1 MIALKCDLRQDPTL
15 DPQSS
20 SQISYEEGL
29 ATANAARASIY
40 LGESAGTVKSDP
52 LRVLG
57 QA

>member
-1 MIALKCDLRQDPTL
+1 MIALKCDLRQEPGTDPR
-15 DPQSS
+15 SKS
-20 SQISYEEGL
+20 HISYEEGL

-40 LGESAGTVKSDP
+40 LGESAGIVKSHL